1 MLDIEVTM
9 SAVEI
14 YVCAKGQALKEGKVT
29 YSQSIYDK
37 KDAQDDAEARVKR
50 NAKIHRIAY
59 YKINDEGDFK
69 MLYSYTNK
77 ALNAP
82 PKVEASAPKK
92 RKRKKPLKKP
102 FWKRWLGL
110 S

>member
-1 MLDIEVTM
+1 M

-14 YVCAKGQALKEGKVT
+14 YVCTKGQALKEGKVT

-37 KDAQDDAEARVKR
+37 KDAEEDALARAKR

-59 YKINDEGDFK
+59 YKVNDEGDFK

-82 PKVEASAPKK
+82 PKVEAVAPKK
-92 RKRKKPLKKP
+92 RKRKKPVKKT
-102 FWKRWLGL
+102 FWQKLFGL
-110 S
+110 